1 VEDYGKDLY
10 KLMKVFMNRYKKQ
23 MAQRDERERER
34 KKSVR
39 RRSTIVGSNDPAVVA
54 LRKSEQPVT
63 PPAAISVC
71 EKVIAH
77 LTDFKVYFLLSL
89 GHYHKMQSVVTDV
102 LWSVCVP
109 VFAGHD

>member
-1 VEDYGKDLY
+1 MEDYGKDLY

-63 PPAAISVC
+63 PPAAIGVC

-89 GHYHKMQSVVTDV
+89 GHI
-102 LWSVCVP
+102 P
-109 VFAGHD
+109 